1 MDNVFL
7 IFPAI
12 LTVISAKLELIK
24 NQMTLNASNVKQ
36 TAQVVQETFVMN
48 VLTVIIAKMEIV

>member
-1 MDNVFL
+1 MFL

-24 NQMTLNASNVKQ
+24 KQMTLNASNVKQ